1 MDLQHIIVYI
11 YISIYICVSL
21 ICWMFCLNKYIYI
34 YNDIHIVIVY
44 LFVAMALWDHS
55 HYKWMDSDVR
65 KLMPYHIWIIWLS
78 HPLKT
83 NFCQFGLFCQEVLNI
98 TYDCENKRK

>member
-1 MDLQHIIVYI
+1 M
-11 YISIYICVSL
+11 
-21 ICWMFCLNKYIYI
+21 
-34 YNDIHIVIVY
+34 HIVIVY

-55 HYKWMDSDVR
+55 RYKWTDSDVR

-83 NFCQFGLFCQEVLNI
+83 NMFVSS
-98 TYDCENKRK
+98 DCSAKKY